1 MNIMKAR
8 NNHMDNLKYL
18 EHVVELGKVQ
28 AATTPEEMSGAF
40 DAFNG
45 FLGLYYDLAK
55 MELQKAGI
63 DTPPIRNFAIDK
75 ALERIDARL
84 DCADFTI
91 PALIR
96 MLREHRGTRL
106 NEEQAQKIEQS
117 LIHFKYWLDEP
128 GDVHACFFTENHQIL
143 YHSAEYLV
151 GRCILTWCSPTMA

>member
-1 MNIMKAR
+1 
-8 NNHMDNLKYL
+8 MDNLKYL

-106 NEEQAQKIEQS
+106 NEEQA
-117 LIHFKYWLDEP
+117 
-128 GDVHACFFTENHQIL
+128 
-143 YHSAEYLV
+143 
-151 GRCILTWCSPTMA
+151 

>member
-55 MELQKAGI
+55 MELQKAGMTRRLFETSPLTRRLSAS
-63 DTPPIRNFAIDK
+63 TPAW
-75 ALERIDARL
+75 
-84 DCADFTI
+84 T
-91 PALIR
+91 ALI
-96 MLREHRGTRL
+96 
-106 NEEQAQKIEQS
+106 
-117 LIHFKYWLDEP
+117 
-128 GDVHACFFTENHQIL
+128 
-143 YHSAEYLV
+143 
-151 GRCILTWCSPTMA
+151 SPSPR

>member
-1 MNIMKAR
+1 
-8 NNHMDNLKYL
+8 MDNLKYL

-117 LIHFKYWLDEP
+117 LIHFKYLAGRARRCARLLLHRESSNP
-128 GDVHACFFTENHQIL
+128 VSQRRISGGADV
-143 YHSAEYLV
+143 S
-151 GRCILTWCSPTMA
+151 